1 MEQVS
6 FGTRLKQ
13 FREQRGLTLRQVSMV
28 SGLSI
33 GFISQV
39 ERDQTDPS
47 LASLKKL
54 ATALDIHLSD
64 VFKQDTAPHSFQKKH
79 ALLLDHF
86 HR

>member
-13 FREQRGLTLRQVSMV
+13 FREQRGLTLKQVSMV

-39 ERDQTDPS
+39 ERD
-47 LASLKKL
+47 
-54 ATALDIHLSD
+54 
-64 VFKQDTAPHSFQKKH
+64 
-79 ALLLDHF
+79 
-86 HR
+86 